1 MLQLSQHTRN
11 RLVIGSDK
19 NTRSR
24 SSLPVARGL
33 FWRRFLNAL
42 MQALSAWVV

>member
-1 MLQLSQHTRN
+1 MLQLSQQTRD
-11 RLVIGSDK
+11 RPVIGSDK
-19 NTRSR
+19 DTRSQ
-24 SSLPVARGL
+24 SSLSVARGL